1 MHRAATQCDAELC
14 ARRLASRLSEQNGGR
29 RAVAGSRTLSPT
41 PARREGSNTHFEHCG
56 LAHPS
61 APRSR
66 GPPCGA
72 RARARPG
79 CDGGHAAPGLR
90 RDADRHQRQRPD
102 RDGVRPRRQALHRRA
117 GRPPARRQERD
128 AARDAVRHPDRRSE
142 RRARAPRR
150 RDRPG
155 LRLERV
161 RLPLLHGDDT
171 EHAQPRQPLH
181 RVGRRRR
188 GGQRASPARSEPALC
203 SAQPQRR
210 RPPLRQGRQALRCRR

>member
-1 MHRAATQCDAELC
+1 MSRTGVGEQLLVLA
-14 ARRLASRLSEQNGGR
+14 RLARPRHDERNRDTHSEHR
-29 RAVAGSRTLSPT
+29 V
-41 PARREGSNTHFEHCG
+41 

-72 RARARPG
+72 HARARPG
-79 CDGGHAAPGLR
+79 CDGGDTAPGLR

-102 RDGVRPRRQALHRRA
+102 RDGVRSRREALHRRA
-117 GRPPARRQERD
+117 GWPSTRRQERD
-128 AARDAVRHPDRRSE
+128 AARDAVPHRARRPE
-142 RRARAPRR
+142 RRARAPGR

-161 RLPLLHGDDT
+161 RLHLLHGDDT

-181 RVGRRRR
+181 GVGRRRR

-210 RPPLRQGRQALRCRR
+210 RPSLRQGRQALHCRR